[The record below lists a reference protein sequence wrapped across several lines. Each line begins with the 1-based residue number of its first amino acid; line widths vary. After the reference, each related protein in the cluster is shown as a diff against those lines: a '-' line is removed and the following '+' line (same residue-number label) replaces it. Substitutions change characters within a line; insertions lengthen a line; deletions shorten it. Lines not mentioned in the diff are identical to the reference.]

1 MPFGWHV
8 PRRMTHSCTT
18 HPMHASSVQEMES
31 VGPPPD
37 EVPPNLDTKAPQLK
51 IRHLAGGGAFAYV

>member
-1 MPFGWHV
+1 
-8 PRRMTHSCTT
+8 MTHSCTT